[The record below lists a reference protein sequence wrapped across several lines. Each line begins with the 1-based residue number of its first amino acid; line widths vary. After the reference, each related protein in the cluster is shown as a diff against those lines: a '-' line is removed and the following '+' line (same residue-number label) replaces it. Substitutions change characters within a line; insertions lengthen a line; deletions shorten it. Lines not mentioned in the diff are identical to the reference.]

1 LDWFEGDAMTI
12 NYVEKGAGLHAAIGK
27 AGLWL
32 REENGSW
39 ITSDDAAVQAI
50 IDGYSLADAKTHKAA
65 EIIAFAKTQFDKT
78 IAGISAGEMA
88 GWPILRA
95 EAIAYGVSGN
105 EADCPSIVQEAA
117 DRGITVA
124 ALVAKVNA
132 NAAYFNA
139 ARAKISGTSGKH
151 RDAVNALTTFAE
163 VVAYDYSTGWPE

>member
-1 LDWFEGDAMTI
+1 MTI
-12 NYVEKGAGLHAAIGK
+12 NYVEKGAGLHVAITR
-27 AGLWL
+27 AGHWI
-32 REENGSW
+32 REENGAWVS
-39 ITSDDAAVQAI
+39 SNDVAVQAI
-50 IDGYSLADAKTHKAA
+50 IDGYTLADAKAHKAA

-132 NAAYFNA
+132 NAAYFNML
-139 ARAKISGTSGKH
+139 RAKISGTSGKH
-151 RDAVNALTTFAE
+151 RDAVNVLTTFAA
-163 VVAYDYSTGWPE
+163 VAAYDYSTGWEP